1 MPVKRHRGEPGHT
14 RAHGHTD
21 VPHNHPSEDT
31 GRRSFRKQ
39 GAALAALNAD
49 GPRVFTSLGWQ
60 PMPPSGVNYA
70 KWDNI
75 EDSDDDEPQPSR
87 GRILPKHHTQQEH
100 DRNETRTA
108 SVTAGFIIKT
118 TAHVQHAQLGTADA
132 PAYINVCSSTAVEG
146 KMSATLGGPLSLD
159 ATLPYIVGDPRQDED
174 RDGND
179 CVVVECMFH
188 PDTLAAYELDK
199 RSAETI
205 ITTALNVVSELAFPV
220 DKDKGS
226 WSLFEPDAL
235 RETTGRY
242 FFPPGKLKVASKV
255 ASGDDDLSGVE

>member
-1 MPVKRHRGEPGHT
+1 MPRTALVEESLLFFCNQIPHEVLREGGGPYNAGT
-14 RAHGHTD
+14 RSGTA
-21 VPHNHPSEDT
+21 SLLL
-31 GRRSFRKQ
+31 R
-39 GAALAALNAD
+39 D
-49 GPRVFTSLGWQ
+49 GTQRTP
-60 PMPPSGVNYA
+60 PMNYS
-70 KWDNI
+70 KWDKI
-75 EDSDDDEPQPSR
+75 EDSDDEEPQPSR
-87 GRILPKHHTQQEH
+87 GRILPKQHTQQEH

-118 TAHVQHAQLGTADA
+118 LAHVQHAQLGTADV

-146 KMSATLGGPLSLD
+146 KMSATPGGPLSLD

-188 PDTLAAYELDK
+188 QDTLAAYERDK

-220 DKDKGS
+220 DKEKGS

-242 FFPPGKLKVASKV
+242 FFPPGKLKIASKV